1 MLDNIK
7 GSTIETVVFL
17 AAHFGLRRGEIIGLK
32 WRYVDFKN
40 KTISIMGVVTDKGAS
55 GSRIKNMKYRE
66 SAKTSSSI
74 RKFPMSDSVYNYLFE
89 LKSKQEEN
97 QKQANYNK
105 EFIDFV
111 CVRPNGDLIP
121 LDYVTR
127 EFPRLLERSGLR
139 KIKLHELRHTNIS
152 LLVENGASMKE
163 VQEWAG
169 HSSYS
174 TTANVYAHI
183 QPQSKIKL
191 SEKLTSL
198 LE

>member
-1 MLDNIK
+1 
-7 GSTIETVVFL
+7 
-17 AAHFGLRRGEIIGLK
+17 
-32 WRYVDFKN
+32 
-40 KTISIMGVVTDKGAS
+40 
-55 GSRIKNMKYRE
+55 
-66 SAKTSSSI
+66 
-74 RKFPMSDSVYNYLFE
+74 MSDSVNNYLLK

-97 QKQANYNK
+97 QKQPNYNK
-105 EFIDFV
+105 EFLDFV

-127 EFPRLLERSGLR
+127 EFPRLLERCGLR

-152 LLVENGASMKE
+152 LLVENGANMKS

-183 QPQSKIKL
+183 QSQNKIKL